1 MINFFFLVWFFF
13 IYNIVLA
20 DEIQIPIILENCKS
34 CHGYNFEGNK
44 YIESLLDIEKSVFI
58 TKMKDYK
65 NSDDNYAMNRISKV
79 LTEKDIKKI
88 AELIYDKK

>member
-1 MINFFFLVWFFF
+1 MVWFFF

-20 DEIQIPIILENCKS
+20 DEIKIPIILENCKS

>member
-20 DEIQIPIILENCKS
+20 DEIKIPIILENCKS

>member
-1 MINFFFLVWFFF
+1 MVWFFF
-13 IYNIVLA
+13 IYNIVPA
-20 DEIQIPIILENCKS
+20 DEIKIPIILENCKS